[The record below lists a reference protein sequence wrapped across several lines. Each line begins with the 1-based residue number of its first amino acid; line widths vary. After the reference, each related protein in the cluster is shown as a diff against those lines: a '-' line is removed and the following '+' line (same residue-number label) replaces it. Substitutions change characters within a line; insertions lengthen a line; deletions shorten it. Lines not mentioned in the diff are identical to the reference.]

1 MWNRV
6 ARWILRFRLSLLIIM
21 ILLTLFMLYH
31 AIQVKITYKFE
42 QALPS
47 YHPLYETQDKFR
59 ELFGHDGNVL
69 FVGVQTDQLFTYPFF
84 RDWFLLAERF
94 KQLEGVEGVL
104 SISHLPVLQKDTAQ
118 RRFVVRRL
126 LPEPPEDD
134 SLLYAV
140 KQQVIDHPFGN
151 LVYNPVTNATLI
163 GISIDPKVL
172 QSKKREKLIERI
184 RELTNSL
191 ATTYDFKVYFSG
203 LPFIRNVISTY
214 VRKELILFLALS
226 TFVVGFI
233 LLLLFRSVS
242 MVLIPLA
249 VAGISVIWTLGIIHL
264 LGYKI
269 TLLTGLMPPILI
281 VIVVPNCVYLITRYH
296 TEWQKLGNP
305 ISAWNRALEKVG
317 EASLYTYLT
326 TAIGFGVFMLTG
338 SGILAEFG
346 LVALI
351 SIMSAYLITIVFVPP
366 MVGVLKPPSKIQ
378 YLSSPWMV
386 RLMDGIAHIVFNHT
400 KRIILVFIALV
411 VVAIYGT
418 FKIKITGFLSED
430 LPAGTYIE
438 DLRFFENNFG
448 GILPVELLVR
458 AKKGNILTDV
468 NLRRLDKLQNS
479 LDSLENLSKPL
490 SIVDLVKY
498 VVQTFYDGSPQHF
511 RLPSSLEKSFI
522 ASYLKGSDM
531 QNKLFL
537 RFVDSTRQYARVSMR
552 MPDIGI
558 KQYEQLEAS
567 IINAIDRNIDTSKL
581 SVQLTGTGVLF
592 IHSNQYL
599 TTSLIYSL
607 LVAAI
612 TMFLLMLFLFRSVRI
627 SLIILFANIIPL
639 VATAGMMGFLF
650 IPLKPATV
658 LIFSIALGIVVDSAI
673 HLVTRFAQEIRH
685 IKGGP
690 YSAIQLA
697 LLETG
702 RSIVYNGFVLLL
714 GFLVFILSKF
724 QGTQAL
730 GILVSVTLLVG
741 TITNLILLPALL
753 LFSIKKGNL
762 Q

>member
-1 MWNRV
+1 MWNRA
-6 ARWILRFRLSLLIIM
+6 ARWILRFRLSLLLIM
-21 ILLTLFMLYH
+21 SILSAFMLYH
-31 AIQVKITYKFE
+31 ATQVKITYKFE

-47 YHPLYETQDKFR
+47 THPLYKTQEKFR
-59 ELFGHDGNVL
+59 QLFGHDGNVL
-69 FVGVQTDQLFTYPFF
+69 FVGVQTEQLFTYPFF

-94 KQLEGVEGVL
+94 KQLDGVEGVL
-104 SISHLPVLQKDTAQ
+104 SISHLPVLRKDTAQ
-118 RRFVVRRL
+118 KRFIVRRL
-126 LPEPPEDD
+126 LPEPPDND
-134 SLLYAV
+134 SLLYYV
-140 KQQVIDHPFGN
+140 KQQVMEHPFGE

-184 RELTNSL
+184 RELTTSL
-191 ATTYDFKVYFSG
+191 ATTYNFKIYFSG

-214 VRKELILFLALS
+214 VRKELIFFLALS
-226 TFVVGFI
+226 TLVVGLV
-233 LLLLFRSVS
+233 LLFLFRSVS
-242 MVLIPLA
+242 MVFIPLA

-296 TEWQKLGNP
+296 SEWQKLGNP

-317 EASLYTYLT
+317 EASFYTYLT

-351 SIMSAYLITIVFVPP
+351 SIMAAYVLTIVFVPP

-378 YLSSPWMV
+378 YLTSPWIV
-386 RLMDGIAHIVFNHT
+386 KLMDAIAHIVFNHT
-400 KRIILVFIALV
+400 QKIILTFLAIVIIAV
-411 VVAIYGT
+411 YGI
-418 FKIKITGFLSED
+418 FQIKITGFLSED
-430 LPAGTYIE
+430 LPAGSYIE
-438 DLRFFENNFG
+438 DLRFFESNFG
-448 GILPVELLVR
+448 GVLPIELLVK
-458 AKKGNILTDV
+458 AKKGNILTDA
-468 NLRRLDKLQNS
+468 NLRQLDGLQTS
-479 LDSLENLSKPL
+479 LDSIELLSKPL
-490 SIVDLVKY
+490 SVVDLIKY

-522 ASYLKGSDM
+522 ASYLKGSET

-537 RFVDSTRQYARVSMR
+537 RFVDSSRTFARISMR

-558 KQYEQLEAS
+558 KRYENLES
-567 IINAIDRNIDTSKL
+567 RIIQTISQSVDSSRL

-599 TTSLIYSL
+599 TKSLIYSL
-607 LVAAI
+607 LVAGI
-612 TMFLLMLFLFRSVRI
+612 TMFFLMFFLFRSVRT
-627 SLIILFANIIPL
+627 SLIILLANIVPL

-673 HLVTRFAQEIRH
+673 HLVTRFAQEVKH
-685 IKGGP
+685 IKGAP

-702 RSIVYNGFVLLL
+702 RSVVYNGFVLFL
-714 GFLVFILSKF
+714 GFLVFVLSRF

-730 GILVSVTLLVG
+730 GILVSVTLLTG
-741 TITNLILLPALL
+741 TVTNLTLLPALL
-753 LFSIKKGNL
+753 LLTTKKK
-762 Q
+762 